1 MANLTE
7 TAYYTRRTINWSILA
22 VISYIVLR
30 FFWSVFVAVWL
41 EIFPPKPPPPNFRFG
56 KLPALKFLEASP
68 SAQFTQPQPGGAGF
82 TYRLETIVGNVPVAS
97 ESAAVYFMP
106 KPAANLLALSRTQDF
121 ASRLGLDPNPIE
133 ETKSVYRFEDATAS
147 LRRLR
152 YDIVSNNFIL
162 RYGFEQDTGLFS
174 DRNIPGVDA
183 GIAEGKA
190 MLQTFTLYGTDLSQG
205 TSKVSFLKL
214 VGDKLVGTT
223 SLSQADALR
232 VDFFRRSVSGMR
244 LFPPNPDE
252 GQAVFIFSGSK
263 NEKKKI
269 LQIAYTLWPIDYET
283 QGTYALKPSSLAWG
297 ELQAGRAYI
306 ARYPSSTG
314 TNVVIRQVYLGYY
327 DSFDPQMYLQPV
339 FVFEGDY
346 GFLAY
351 VPAVAPEWTE

>member
-68 SAQFTQPQPGGAGF
+68 SAQF

-205 TSKVSFLKL
+205 TSKVSFLKI

-232 VDFFRRSVSGMR
+232 VDFPPQCERMR
-244 LFPPNPDE
+244 LFRQIRMRDRQYLFFRIE
-252 GQAVFIFSGSK
+252 
-263 NEKKKI
+263 NEKKRFSRSP
-269 LQIAYTLWPIDYET
+269 T
-283 QGTYALKPSSLAWG
+283 PSGL
-297 ELQAGRAYI
+297 
-306 ARYPSSTG
+306 
-314 TNVVIRQVYLGYY
+314 
-327 DSFDPQMYLQPV
+327 
-339 FVFEGDY
+339 
-346 GFLAY
+346 
-351 VPAVAPEWTE
+351 